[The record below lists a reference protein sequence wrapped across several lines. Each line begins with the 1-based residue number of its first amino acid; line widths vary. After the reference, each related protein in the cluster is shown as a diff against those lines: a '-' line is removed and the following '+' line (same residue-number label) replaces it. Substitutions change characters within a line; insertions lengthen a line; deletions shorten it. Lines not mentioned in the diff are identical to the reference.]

1 MAALVE
7 SKATA
12 LNKGNKKYSYITDFF
27 DIQHV
32 AGRGSFG
39 TVFQALLRCEY
50 DSRPRGTGST
60 ASNLAL
66 KKISLSS
73 GQTIIKEIDALL
85 LNISKYEEILNRLQI
100 KLTEREKT
108 YIQETK
114 NLKINGVLLFKEEVV
129 DQIYKSVI
137 ADKESNK
144 VVLP

>member
-73 GQTIIKEIDALL
+73 GMGKLL
-85 LNISKYEEILNRLQI
+85 LK
-100 KLTEREKT
+100 KLMLFTR
-108 YIQETK
+108 YVAIET
-114 NLKINGVLLFKEEVV
+114 L
-129 DQIYKSVI
+129 
-137 ADKESNK
+137 
-144 VVLP
+144 